1 MRIWELTHCE
11 MNYAVFTPEE
21 KWSIDYIQSFNGS
34 RKSENWIPLF
44 LVLDQ
49 PESEH
54 PLNDF
59 PGFQYTSFIIF
70 SSKATGI
77 LMPLIQKDAELL
89 PLKFRNDEY
98 YGINVTSVLSCIDY
112 DKSIY
117 KCFKSSGRIMKFYS
131 VAFLKN
137 GVKGHHIFRLT
148 EGPRIYYV
156 SDDFKNMVEKN
167 GLTGFAFKLIWEG

>member
-70 SSKATGI
+70 ISTYKYISKQFHRNNDYNNIQYI
-77 LMPLIQKDAELL
+77 L
-89 PLKFRNDEY
+89 N
-98 YGINVTSVLSCIDY
+98 
-112 DKSIY
+112 
-117 KCFKSSGRIMKFYS
+117 KCRYS
-131 VAFLKN
+131 
-137 GVKGHHIFRLT
+137 
-148 EGPRIYYV
+148 
-156 SDDFKNMVEKN
+156 
-167 GLTGFAFKLIWEG
+167 